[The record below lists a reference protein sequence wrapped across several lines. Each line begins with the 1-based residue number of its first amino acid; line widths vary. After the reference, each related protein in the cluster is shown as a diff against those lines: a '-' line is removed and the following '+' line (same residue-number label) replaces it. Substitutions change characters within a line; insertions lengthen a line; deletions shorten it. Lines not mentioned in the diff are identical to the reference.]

1 MNEYNE
7 IVEKEERPFIKI
19 LKWVL
24 YGLLFIALIILTFW
38 LIKGCDNK
46 NNPLLNQIF
55 NDNIEKMKDAAT
67 SYYTLERLPAKE
79 GEKVTLTLDEMI
91 ELKLLLPL
99 IDKNNNKCSITKSY
113 VEITKYSTEYE
124 MKIFLSCGNE
134 EDYII
139 VYMGC
144 YDYCKNF
151 ICERKETI
159 EGMPKCT
166 LQATGTLGKNNT
178 YLSNVVVKFK
188 TKEAGTGA
196 TLTNSGV
203 GLQLTYDNSSY
214 TVTKD
219 GTTTVYG
226 YVKDSKG
233 QLGICSIVIK
243 KSTQSNTKKQ
253 YLYRKSVAAQY
264 SEWSDWS
271 ADKEY
276 TEASNIVWGQ
286 QELIWNEKNSSK
298 KITTTTTKVE
308 TDYDQP
314 IWQDNND
321 LLLTT
326 YKQYVCD
333 SYKYFRTGTIT
344 YQYSDW
350 KLSNTVYNATT
361 IPKST
366 LTTKY
371 LYKGM
376 NYELCSDSCFSKPVF
391 IMEVWTRNAT
401 AETRTK
407 GELEAVCNVKE
418 VEVPVYGS
426 NPKIVGYVTREIKTD
441 VVTYKY
447 LYHTKTRTI
456 VKKAYTDEIWS
467 YSSNDKTLINK
478 GYKYTGISK

>member
-38 LIKGCDNK
+38 LIRGCDRK
-46 NNPLLNQIF
+46 QDPLLNQIF
-55 NDNIEKMKDAAT
+55 YDNIEKMKEAAT

-79 GEKVTLTLDEMI
+79 GEKVVLTLDEMV

-99 IDKNNNKCSITKSY
+99 IDKENNKCSVTKSY
-113 VEITKYSTEYE
+113 VEVTKYSTEYE

-151 ICERKETI
+151 ICERKETV
-159 EGMPKCT
+159 EGMPNCT
-166 LQATGTLGKNNT
+166 LEATGKLGKNNT
-178 YLSNVVVKFK
+178 YTGDVVVKFK
-188 TKEAGTGA
+188 TKEAGKGA
-196 TLTNSGV
+196 TLTNSGI
-203 GLQLTYDNSSY
+203 GLQLTYETTSY
-214 TVTKD
+214 TVTKN
-219 GTTTVYG
+219 GTTRVYG

-233 QLGICSIVIK
+233 QLGICSLEIK
-243 KSTQSNTKKQ
+243 KDTDKKM
-253 YLYRKSVAAQY
+253 YLYRKSISAQY
-264 SEWSDWS
+264 SAWSDWS

-276 TEASNIVWGQ
+276 TDASKITWGQ
-286 QELIWNEKNSSK
+286 QELVWNEKNGSK
-298 KITTTTTKVE
+298 KIITTTTKVE

-314 IWQDNND
+314 IWQDTFD
-321 LLLTT
+321 LVTGT

-333 SYKYFRTGTIT
+333 SYTYYRSGNTT
-344 YQYSDW
+344 YQYGEW
-350 KLSNTVYNATT
+350 KLSNTIYNATS

-376 NYELCSDSCFSKPVF
+376 NYELCSNSCYSKPVF
-391 IMEVWTRNAT
+391 IVEVWTRTAT
-401 AETRTK
+401 AETRTQ

-418 VEVPVYGS
+418 VEIPIYGS
-426 NPKIVGYVTREIKTD
+426 NPKLAGYVSREIKTD
-441 VVTYKY
+441 TETIKY

-456 VKKAYTDEIWS
+456 TKKAYTDQVWS